1 MFFLFLIVSSH
12 FFYTIEKAKGVFGL
26 IRPYHGYLAS
36 YHNRWYQATLKDQT
50 VKLYSLE
57 EEFDGHCTQKLSLE
71 HIQELIDLQ
80 YRVKFQD
87 YDGVI
92 LKVDFPYLQV
102 MVLVESSNDTF
113 CWDSKQGLVAT
124 QTLHEKEVEQL
135 YLVKKQL
142 FPIST
147 LETITY
153 DSLEMLLTELIP
165 F

>member
-71 HIQELIDLQ
+71 KVQELIDVQ
-80 YRVKFQD
+80 YRVKFQG

-92 LKVDFPYLQV
+92 LKLNPPYLQV
-102 MVLVESSNDTF
+102 MVLVETSDDTF
-113 CWDSKQGLVAT
+113 HWESKQGPVAT
-124 QTLHEKEVEQL
+124 QTLHEEEVDQF
-135 YLVKKQL
+135 YLVKNKL
-142 FPIST
+142 FPVST
-147 LETITY
+147 SETVTY
-153 DSLEMLLTELIP
+153 TSLDTLLNELIE